1 MPRRATMVS
10 MRLRTGTCV
19 ALLGAAAAITAAC
32 SSSSD
37 SAPARG
43 APDAAAPGPGEGGV
57 STTPPARKDAGAAD
71 AGSCLAD
78 AKPGE
83 LYALS
88 STSLATE
95 DVVPMCTFK
104 GKVLLIVNTAS
115 FCTYTPQYEGL
126 QAIYDT
132 YKARGFEVLGFPSK
146 TFAQE
151 SDTDEEVATFCSKTY
166 AVKFPMFQ
174 IQDVNGPKESP
185 IYAWLKSQRGFEG
198 DIGWNFEKFL
208 LSRKGQVVARWD
220 SSVTPES
227 ATITQAIDAELAKLP

>member
-1 MPRRATMVS
+1 MH
-10 MRLRTGTCV
+10 LRTGFGFAVVGVV
-19 ALLGAAAAITAAC
+19 AVGVAC
-32 SSSSD
+32 SSPSPD
-37 SAPARG
+37 PAPPAAALDG
-43 APDAAAPGPGEGGV
+43 GAAPGSDAGT
-57 STTPPARKDAGAAD
+57 TTPPPKKDAGGAD

-88 STSLATE
+88 SKSLATE
-95 DVVPMCTFK
+95 EDVPMCTFK

-126 QAIYDT
+126 QTIYDT

-166 AVKFPMFQ
+166 AVKFPMFH
-174 IQDVNGPKESP
+174 IQDVNGPQESP
-185 IYAWLKSQRGFEG
+185 IYTLLKSQRGFEG
-198 DIGWNFEKFL
+198 DIAWNFEKFL
-208 LSRKGQVVARWD
+208 VSRRGQVVARWD

-227 ATITQAIDAELAKLP
+227 ATITQAVDAELAKQP